1 MLTFGSFSNDVG
13 LIWARFASKVWVR
26 KTVSWQVAAWQFWWM
41 IFADCGGMV
50 AGLASLVISSW
61 LASGWLAG
69 LSACWFGSLVCWLVS
84 VLVRYAGSLASSW
97 LASLLACWRSSM
109 VCWFALACWRAS
121 LPVCFYAGW
130 LVGSGNIQ
138 WSSITDTVLIE

>member
-1 MLTFGSFSNDVG
+1 MLTFGSFSNVFG

-41 IFADCGGMV
+41 IFADCGGMA
-50 AGLASLVISSW
+50 AGLASLVISCW

-69 LSACWFGSLVCWLVS
+69 LSACWFDSLVCWLVS

-97 LASLLACWRSSM
+97 LP
-109 VCWFALACWRAS
+109 VCWLAEGAQWFAGLHWRVGVLVCQFASMLAD
-121 LPVCFYAGW
+121 W
-130 LVGSGNIQ
+130 LVRGTSNEAALQ
-138 WSSITDTVLIE
+138 TQP